1 MRSAAASWRLS
12 AIRCVLVVE
21 LQLRATE
28 RAAHSSLT
36 AAVCGPSTLRY
47 LLLLLLLL
55 LSVVFVLLRELVT
68 RTASI
73 CSTPV
78 HRGSVLFS
86 AVLSF

>member
-1 MRSAAASWRLS
+1 VRSAAASWRLS
-12 AIRCVLVVE
+12 AIRCVLVLE

-47 LLLLLLLL
+47 LLLLL

-78 HRGSVLFS
+78 HRGSVLFF

>member
-1 MRSAAASWRLS
+1 VNRPAALGHANYLWIVSRM
-12 AIRCVLVVE
+12 
-21 LQLRATE
+21 ATT
-28 RAAHSSLT
+28 AAHSSLT

-78 HRGSVLFS
+78 HRGSVLFF

>member
-12 AIRCVLVVE
+12 AIRCVLVLE

-47 LLLLLLLL
+47 LLLLL

>member
-1 MRSAAASWRLS
+1 VRSAAASWRLS
-12 AIRCVLVVE
+12 AIRCVLVLE

-47 LLLLLLLL
+47 LLLLLL
-55 LSVVFVLLRELVT
+55 SVVFVQLRELVT

>member
-12 AIRCVLVVE
+12 AIHCVLVLE

-47 LLLLLLLL
+47 LLLLL

>member
-1 MRSAAASWRLS
+1 VRSAAASWRLS
-12 AIRCVLVVE
+12 AIRCVLVLE

-47 LLLLLLLL
+47 LLLLL

>member
-1 MRSAAASWRLS
+1 VRSAAASWRLS
-12 AIRCVLVVE
+12 AIRCVLVLE

-47 LLLLLLLL
+47 LLLLL

-86 AVLSF
+86 AVLRF

>member
-1 MRSAAASWRLS
+1 VRSAAASWRLS
-12 AIRCVLVVE
+12 AIRCVLVLE

-47 LLLLLLLL
+47 LLLLLLL

>member
-1 MRSAAASWRLS
+1 L
-12 AIRCVLVVE
+12 
-21 LQLRATE
+21 
-28 RAAHSSLT
+28 
-36 AAVCGPSTLRY
+36 

-55 LSVVFVLLRELVT
+55 LSVVFVQLRELVT